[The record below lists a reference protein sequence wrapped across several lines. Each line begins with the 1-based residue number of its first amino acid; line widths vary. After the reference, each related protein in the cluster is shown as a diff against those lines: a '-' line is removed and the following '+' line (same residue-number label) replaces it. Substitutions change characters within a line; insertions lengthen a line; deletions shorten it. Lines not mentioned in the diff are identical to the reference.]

1 MVCRPT
7 SLLLQQRADPSSNR
21 SWDISGDQKCPCVS
35 SSRLGRS
42 RCSAAVVARPGLVG
56 SPSSPP
62 EECCFCP
69 WLAPSWHC
77 QPICKPSPTSSTYK
91 STSLSQRPPIRP
103 RDNVDARRDGHQ
115 MCACQSDQTRCI
127 TVSLPLS
134 QQVCHPP
141 THCLTNRRSRSG
153 CIINTLYALPH

>member
-1 MVCRPT
+1 MRGLSGVALSGWCVD
-7 SLLLQQRADPSSNR
+7 QQ
-21 SWDISGDQKCPCVS
+21 VS
-35 SSRLGRS
+35 SYSTEQHTRPQTEVGISVVTRRARVCPLWS
-42 RCSAAVVARPGLVG
+42 WVHRCSAAVVARPGLVG

-115 MCACQSDQTRCI
+115 MCACQSDQTRPG
-127 TVSLPLS
+127 VSLFLR
-134 QQVCHPP
+134 
-141 THCLTNRRSRSG
+141 L
-153 CIINTLYALPH
+153 